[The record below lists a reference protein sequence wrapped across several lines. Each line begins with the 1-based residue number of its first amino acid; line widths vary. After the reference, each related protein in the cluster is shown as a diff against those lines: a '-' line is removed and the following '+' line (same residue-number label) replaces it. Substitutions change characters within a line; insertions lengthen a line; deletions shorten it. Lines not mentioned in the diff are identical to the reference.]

1 MAASEAP
8 CYLGWDFSTQQLK
21 VIAID
26 EQLRVI
32 YEDNIHFDKDLP
44 EFGTHCG
51 VHVHSDKLTVTS
63 PVLMWVKALD
73 MILEKMKSSGF
84 NFSHVRAF
92 SGAGQHG
99 SVYWKEGASQIL
111 KNLSPDLPLHQLLK
125 ACFSVSDSPVWMDS
139 STTTQ
144 CLSLEKAVGGAQ
156 HLANITGSRA
166 CERFTGNQI
175 AKIYSQNPEVY
186 AQTERIS
193 VVSSFA
199 ASLFLSAYAP
209 IDYCDGSGMNLLQIR
224 DKIWSTACL
233 NACAPGLE
241 EKLGPVVLSSSVL
254 GSVSPYYIQRYGFS
268 PDCKVV
274 AFTGDNPASL
284 AGMKLEEGDIA
295 ISLGTSDTLFLW
307 IKEPTPALEGH
318 IFCNPVDSQAYMALL
333 CFKNGS
339 LIRERI
345 RDDCASGSWD
355 EFSKALKCTV
365 VGNNGNLG
373 FYFDVIEITPEA
385 VGIHRFNRD
394 NNKVP
399 DFPKEVEIRALIE
412 GQFMAKRIH
421 AEKLGY
427 KIMPRTRIVAT
438 GGASYNKE
446 ILQVLSD
453 VFSAPVYTIDT
464 ANSACLGC
472 AYRAIHG
479 LVAETSVSLVDV
491 VKLAPEPR
499 LVVTPTAGS
508 DQLYEPLLKRY
519 AELEQKVL
527 YSPNSSILAKLQE
540 KEKSKTSSRN

>member
-1 MAASEAP
+1 AYSRQKRP
-8 CYLGWDFSTQQLK
+8 TFLCTFDFFQLK

-26 EQLRVI
+26 EQLTVI
-32 YEDNIHFDKDLP
+32 YEDNVHFDKDLP
-44 EFGTHCG
+44 EFGYVFELCSLITI
-51 VHVHSDKLTVTS
+51 T
-63 PVLMWVKALD
+63 LD
-73 MILEKMKSSGF
+73 SMKSSGF

-92 SGAGQHG
+92 SGAGQQHG

-175 AKIYSQNPEVY
+175 AKIYSQNPEFY
-186 AQTERIS
+186 MQTERIS

-241 EKLGPVVLSSSVL
+241 EKLGPVVPSSSVL

-307 IKEPTPALEGH
+307 IKEPVPALEGH
-318 IFCNPVDSQAYMALL
+318 IFCNPVDSRAYMALL

-385 VGIHRFNRD
+385 VGIHRFNSD
-394 NNKVP
+394 NNKV
-399 DFPKEVEIRALIE
+399 VVTYLT
-412 GQFMAKRIH
+412 H
-421 AEKLGY
+421 C
-427 KIMPRTRIVAT
+427 MPRTRILAT

-479 LVAETSVSLVDV
+479 LVAETSVSLGDV

-499 LVVTPTAGS
+499 LVVTPTAGA
-508 DQLYEPLLKRY
+508 DQ
-519 AELEQKVL
+519 V
-527 YSPNSSILAKLQE
+527 SSFGI
-540 KEKSKTSSRN
+540 SSFSISFHFIFCMF

>member
-1 MAASEAP
+1 MAASAAP

-21 VIAID
+21 VIVVD

-32 YEDNIHFDKDLP
+32 YEDNINFDKDLP

-51 VHVHSDKLTVTS
+51 IHVHSDKLTVTS

-92 SGAGQHG
+92 SGAGQQHG

-111 KNLSPDLPLHQLLK
+111 NNLSPDLPLHQLLK
-125 ACFSVSDSPVWMDS
+125 
-139 STTTQ
+139 
-144 CLSLEKAVGGAQ
+144 
-156 HLANITGSRA
+156 
-166 CERFTGNQI
+166 RFTGNQI

-209 IDYCDGSGMNLLQIR
+209 IDYCDGSGMNLLQIC

-241 EKLGPVVLSSSVL
+241 EKLGPVVPSSSVL

-318 IFCNPVDSQAYMALL
+318 VFCNPVDSQAYMALL

-365 VGNNGNLG
+365 VGNDGNLG

-394 NNKVP
+394 NDKVP
-399 DFPKEVEIRALIE
+399 YFPKEVEIRALIE

-427 KIMPRTRIVAT
+427 KIMPRTRILAT

-453 VFSAPVYTIDT
+453 VFNAPVYTIDT

-479 LVAETSVSLVDV
+479 LVAETSVSLAEV

-499 LVVTPTAGS
+499 LIVTPTAGAN
-508 DQLYEPLLKRY
+508 QIYQPLLKRY

-527 YSPNSSILAKLQE
+527 CSPISSHRAK
-540 KEKSKTSSRN
+540 

>member
-84 NFSHVRAF
+84 KFSHVRAF
-92 SGAGQHG
+92 SGAGQQHG

-156 HLANITGSRA
+156 NLANITGSRA

-186 AQTERIS
+186 VQTERIS
-193 VVSSFA
+193 LVSSFA

-209 IDYCDGSGMNLLQIR
+209 IDYCDGSGMNLLQIH

-241 EKLGPVVLSSSVL
+241 EKLGPVVPSSSVL

-274 AFTGDNPASL
+274 TFTGDNPASL

-307 IKEPTPALEGH
+307 IKEPAPALEGH
-318 IFCNPVDSQAYMALL
+318 IFCNPVDSRAYMALL

-385 VGIHRFNRD
+385 VGIHRFNGD

-427 KIMPRTRIVAT
+427 KIMPRTRILAT

-499 LVVTPTAGS
+499 LVVTPTTGA
-508 DQLYEPLLKRY
+508 DQLYQPLLKRY

-527 YSPNSSILAKLQE
+527 YSPVSSHLAK
-540 KEKSKTSSRN
+540 